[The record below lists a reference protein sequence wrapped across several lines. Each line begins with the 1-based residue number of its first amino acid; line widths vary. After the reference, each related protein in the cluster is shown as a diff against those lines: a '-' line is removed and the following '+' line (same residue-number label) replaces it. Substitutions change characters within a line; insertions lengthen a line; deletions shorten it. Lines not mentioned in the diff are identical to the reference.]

1 MDKQTE
7 FIKRLQQP
15 FIDEIKNLADENAK
29 LINENEHLKTEYKEH
44 VKNHY
49 KIQNSLLKSLDNVIE
64 ELKHF
69 RYCKQGNEN
78 YLNDIINS
86 VLQSEMRYLKALK
99 EEVYKI

>member
-15 FIDEIKNLADENAK
+15 FIDEIKNLVDENVK
-29 LINENEHLKTEYKEH
+29 LINGQELLKAEYKEH
-44 VKNHY
+44 VKKHN
-49 KIQNSLLKSLDNVIE
+49 KIQNSLLKSLNNVIE

-69 RYCKQGNEN
+69 KYCKQGNEN

-86 VLQSEMRYLKALK
+86 VLQSEIRYLKALK